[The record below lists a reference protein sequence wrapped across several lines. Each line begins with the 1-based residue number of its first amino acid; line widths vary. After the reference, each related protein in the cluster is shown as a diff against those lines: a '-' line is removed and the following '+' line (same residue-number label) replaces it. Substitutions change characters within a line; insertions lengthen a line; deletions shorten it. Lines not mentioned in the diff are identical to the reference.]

1 MQSLISPQKFTKYQ
15 SPSSK
20 HVDGAFGGLIVGFGV
35 GATGA
40 GVVVVLGVLFTGAGT
55 GLGVGGRTGAGVGA
69 GTGLGVGAGTG
80 GFVGAGPTGAGVF
93 PLLLVDIRAGAL
105 GVGVRIARGAGADVG
120 DCVVGPWIG
129 GLVLIVNDGFSFVGV
144 LVGDGTTD
152 DVGASVAVSEL
163 STASS

>member
-35 GATGA
+35 GASGA
-40 GVVVVLGVLFTGAGT
+40 GVVVLGVLFTGAGT

-69 GTGLGVGAGTG
+69 GTGLGVGASTG

-129 GLVLIVNDGFSFVGV
+129 GLVLIVNDGFSLVGV
-144 LVGDGTTD
+144 LVGDEITD
-152 DVGASVAVSEL
+152 DVVGASVAVSEL
-163 STASS
+163 STALP